1 MAILLLKHD
10 KLIIKVDTAKE
21 CFLYPEKE
29 SSKIELKRELTDSFL
44 NTVSAF
50 ANYDG
55 GKIVFGV
62 SENGSIEGIVDPEKT
77 RLQLENKINDS
88 ISPRPDFVLNTVSF
102 EEKQIV
108 ELTVSKG
115 KNAPYLYNG
124 RAYKRSDTS
133 STPLDPNELRRLSLD
148 SSTMTFDQ
156 LPSNEEEL
164 SFKVL
169 ERWLQKTV
177 GLKKLGDD
185 SLRTLGLMK
194 GDQFLRSAELLA
206 DINQNAQSATIIVRF
221 GKTISEFMDRVD
233 LTHQSLLSQYQGAL
247 EMFDKWYQPYEAVD
261 GFIRVPRIQIP
272 RDAYREAVANA
283 LIHRRYDQGG
293 AVQVAMYED
302 RVEIT
307 SPGGL
312 PEGINETAYLYS
324 QLSIPRNLIL
334 AEVFHRLHLIE
345 KFGTGIDRIRK
356 EYEPY
361 ASKPHFEVSDVLIK
375 IVLPVID
382 YKKQPEEISLEELI
396 LTTIGNSDGVSRS
409 GLDLVTGLQRT
420 RLTEVLNKLISEG
433 KIVRTG
439 GGRSVRY
446 KLKYN

>member
-1 MAILLLKHD
+1 M
-10 KLIIKVDTAKE
+10 
-21 CFLYPEKE
+21 YPEKE
-29 SSKIELKRELTDSFL
+29 SSKVELKRELTDSFL
-44 NTVSAF
+44 KTVSAF
-50 ANYDG
+50 ANYG
-55 GKIVFGV
+55 GGMIVFGI
-62 SENGSIEGIVDPEKT
+62 SENGSVVGIVDPEKT
-77 RLQLENKINDS
+77 RLQLEHKINDS
-88 ISPRPDFVLNTVSF
+88 ISPRPEFFLNTSSL

-124 RAYKRSDTS
+124 RTYKRSDTS
-133 STPLDPNELRRLSLD
+133 STPLDSNELRRLSLD
-148 SSTMTFDQ
+148 SSSMTFDQ
-156 LPSNEEEL
+156 LPSHEEEL

-169 ERWLQKTV
+169 ERWLQETV

-194 GDQFLRSAELLA
+194 DDQYLRSAELLA
-206 DINQNAQSATIIVRF
+206 DTNQNAQSATIIVRF
-221 GKTISEFMDRVD
+221 GKTISEFMDRAD
-233 LTHQSLLSQYQGAL
+233 LTYQSLLSQYQGAM
-247 EMFDKWYQPYEAVD
+247 EMFDKWYQSYEAVD
-261 GFIRVPRIQIP
+261 GFLRVPRIQIP

-302 RVEIT
+302 RVEVT

-312 PEGINETAYLYS
+312 PEGVSETAYLYS
-324 QLSIPRNLIL
+324 QISIPRNLVL

-361 ASKPHFEVSDVLIK
+361 ASKPHFEVSDVLIR

-382 YKKQPEEISLEELI
+382 YKKRPEEISLEEKILLLI
-396 LTTIGNSDGVSRS
+396 AQEGSVSRAEVEQS
-409 GLDLVTGLQRT
+409 TGYGKT
-420 RLTEVLNKLISEG
+420 RVYQILNSMIQAG
-433 KIVRTG
+433 KIVQSGKGPQT
-439 GGRSVRY
+439 RY
-446 KLKYN
+446 QINS

>member
-1 MAILLLKHD
+1 M
-10 KLIIKVDTAKE
+10 
-21 CFLYPEKE
+21 YPEKE
-29 SSKIELKRELTDSFL
+29 SFKVELKRELTDSFL
-44 NTVSAF
+44 KTVSAF
-50 ANYDG
+50 ANYGG

-62 SENGSIEGIVDPEKT
+62 SEDGSIVGIADPEKT

-88 ISPRPDFVLNTVSF
+88 ISPRPEFVLNTVIF

-108 ELTVSKG
+108 ELAVSKG
-115 KNAPYLYNG
+115 RNAPYLYNG

-133 STPLDPNELRRLSLD
+133 STPLDSNELRRLSMD
-148 SSTMTFDQ
+148 SSSITFDQ
-156 LPSNEEEL
+156 LPSLEENL

-169 ERWLQKTV
+169 ERWLKQEV

-194 GDQFLRSAELLA
+194 GDQYLRSAELLA
-206 DINQNAQSATIIVRF
+206 DTNQNAQSATIIVRF
-221 GKTISEFMDRVD
+221 GKTISEFMDRSN
-233 LTHQSLLSQYQGAL
+233 LTYQSLLSQYQGAL

-261 GFIRVPRIQIP
+261 GFMRVPRIQIP

-302 RVEIT
+302 RVEVT

-312 PEGINETAYLYS
+312 PEGVSETAYLYS
-324 QLSIPRNLIL
+324 QISIPRNLII

-361 ASKPHFEVSDVLIK
+361 ASKPLFEVSDVLIR

-382 YKKQPEEISLEELI
+382 YKKQPEEISLTEQVLQI
-396 LTTIGNSDGVSRS
+396 IGNTPQINRVE
-409 GLDLVTGLQRT
+409 LEEITGYKKSQLQ
-420 RLTEVLNKLISEG
+420 EVLGRLVMEG
-433 KIVRTG
+433 KIERL
-439 GGRSVRY
+439 GRG
-446 KLKYN
+446 KYITYQIKN

>member
-1 MAILLLKHD
+1 M
-10 KLIIKVDTAKE
+10 
-21 CFLYPEKE
+21 YPEKE
-29 SSKIELKRELTDSFL
+29 SSKVELKRELTDSFL
-44 NTVSAF
+44 KTVSAF
-50 ANYDG
+50 ANYGG

-62 SENGSIEGIVDPEKT
+62 SENGSVVGIVDPEKT
-77 RLQLENKINDS
+77 RLQLEHKINDS
-88 ISPRPDFVLNTVSF
+88 ISPRPEFFLNTSSF

-133 STPLDPNELRRLSLD
+133 STPLDSNELRRLSLD
-148 SSTMTFDQ
+148 SSSMTFDQ
-156 LPSNEEEL
+156 LPSYEEEL

-169 ERWLQKTV
+169 ERWLQETV

-194 GDQFLRSAELLA
+194 DDQYLRSAELLA
-206 DINQNAQSATIIVRF
+206 DTNQNAQSATIIVRF
-221 GKTISEFMDRVD
+221 GKTISEFMDRAD
-233 LTHQSLLSQYQGAL
+233 LTYQSLLSQYQGAM
-247 EMFDKWYQPYEAVD
+247 EMFDKWYQSYEAVD
-261 GFIRVPRIQIP
+261 GFLRVPRIQIP

-302 RVEIT
+302 RVEVT

-312 PEGINETAYLYS
+312 PEGVSETAYLYS
-324 QLSIPRNLIL
+324 QISIPRNLVL

-361 ASKPHFEVSDVLIK
+361 ASKPHFEVSDVLIR

-382 YKKQPEEISLEELI
+382 YKKRPEEISLEEKILLLI
-396 LTTIGNSDGVSRS
+396 AQEGSVSRAEVEQS
-409 GLDLVTGLQRT
+409 TGYGKT
-420 RLTEVLNKLISEG
+420 RVYQILNSMIQAG
-433 KIVRTG
+433 KIIQSGKGPQT
-439 GGRSVRY
+439 RY
-446 KLKYN
+446 QINS

>member
-1 MAILLLKHD
+1 M
-10 KLIIKVDTAKE
+10 
-21 CFLYPEKE
+21 YPEKE
-29 SSKIELKRELTDSFL
+29 SSKVELKRELTDSFL
-44 NTVSAF
+44 KTVSAF
-50 ANYDG
+50 ANYG
-55 GKIVFGV
+55 GGMIVFGI
-62 SENGSIEGIVDPEKT
+62 SENGSVVGIVDPEKT
-77 RLQLENKINDS
+77 RLQLEHKINDS
-88 ISPRPDFVLNTVSF
+88 ISPRPEFVLNTRSF

-133 STPLDPNELRRLSLD
+133 STPLDSNELRRLSLD
-148 SSTMTFDQ
+148 SSSMTFDQ
-156 LPSNEEEL
+156 LPSHEEEL

-169 ERWLQKTV
+169 ERWLQETV

-194 GDQFLRSAELLA
+194 DDQYLRSAELLA
-206 DINQNAQSATIIVRF
+206 DTNQNAQSATIIVRF
-221 GKTISEFMDRVD
+221 GKTISEFMDRED
-233 LTHQSLLSQYQGAL
+233 LTYQSLLSQYQGAM
-247 EMFDKWYQPYEAVD
+247 EMFDKWYQSYEAVD
-261 GFIRVPRIQIP
+261 GFLRVPRIQIP

-302 RVEIT
+302 RVEVT

-312 PEGINETAYLYS
+312 PEGVSETAYLYS
-324 QLSIPRNLIL
+324 QISIPRNLVL

-361 ASKPHFEVSDVLIK
+361 ASKPHFEVSDVLIR

-382 YKKQPEEISLEELI
+382 YKKRPEEISLEEKILLLI
-396 LTTIGNSDGVSRS
+396 AQEGSVSRAEVEQS
-409 GLDLVTGLQRT
+409 TGYGKT
-420 RLTEVLNKLISEG
+420 RVYQILNSMIQAG
-433 KIVRTG
+433 KIIQSGKGPQT
-439 GGRSVRY
+439 RY
-446 KLKYN
+446 QINS

>member
-1 MAILLLKHD
+1 
-10 KLIIKVDTAKE
+10 
-21 CFLYPEKE
+21 LYPEKE
-29 SSKIELKRELTDSFL
+29 SSKVELKRELTDSFL
-44 NTVSAF
+44 KTVSAF
-50 ANYDG
+50 ANYGG

-62 SENGSIEGIVDPEKT
+62 SEDGSIVGIADPEKT

-108 ELTVSKG
+108 ELAVSKG
-115 KNAPYLYNG
+115 KNAPYLYNS

-133 STPLDPNELRRLSLD
+133 STPLDSNELRRLSLD
-148 SSTMTFDQ
+148 STSMTFDQ
-156 LPSNEEEL
+156 LPSHEENL

-169 ERWLQKTV
+169 ERWLKQEV

-194 GDQFLRSAELLA
+194 GDQYLRSAELLA
-206 DINQNAQSATIIVRF
+206 DTNQNAQSATIIVRF
-221 GKTISEFMDRVD
+221 GKTISEFMDRSN
-233 LTHQSLLSQYQGAL
+233 LTYQSLLSQYQGAL

-261 GFIRVPRIQIP
+261 GFMRVPRIQIP

-302 RVEIT
+302 RVEVT

-312 PEGINETAYLYS
+312 PEGVSETAYLYS
-324 QLSIPRNLIL
+324 QISIPRNLII

-361 ASKPHFEVSDVLIK
+361 ASKPHFEVSDVLIR

-382 YKKQPEEISLEELI
+382 YKKQPEDISLREQVLQI
-396 LTTIGNSDGVSRS
+396 IGNTPQINRVE
-409 GLDLVTGLQRT
+409 LEEITGYKKSQLQ
-420 RLTEVLNKLISEG
+420 EVLGRLVMEG
-433 KIVRTG
+433 KIERL
-439 GGRSVRY
+439 GRG
-446 KLKYN
+446 KYITYQIKN

>member
-1 MAILLLKHD
+1 M
-10 KLIIKVDTAKE
+10 
-21 CFLYPEKE
+21 YPEKE
-29 SSKIELKRELTDSFL
+29 SSKVELKRELTDSFL
-44 NTVSAF
+44 KTVSAF
-50 ANYDG
+50 ANYGG

-62 SENGSIEGIVDPEKT
+62 SEDGSIVGIADPEKT

-108 ELTVSKG
+108 ELAVSKG

-124 RAYKRSDTS
+124 REYKRSDTS
-133 STPLDPNELRRLSLD
+133 STPLDSNELRRLSMD
-148 SSTMTFDQ
+148 SSSMTFDQ
-156 LPSNEEEL
+156 LPSHEENL

-169 ERWLQKTV
+169 ERWLKQEV

-194 GDQFLRSAELLA
+194 GDQYLRSAELLA
-206 DINQNAQSATIIVRF
+206 DTNQNAQSATIIVRF
-221 GKTISEFMDRVD
+221 GKTISEFMDRSN
-233 LTHQSLLSQYQGAL
+233 LTYQSLLSQYQGAL

-261 GFIRVPRIQIP
+261 GFMRVPRIQIP

-302 RVEIT
+302 RVEVT

-312 PEGINETAYLYS
+312 PEGVSETAYLYS
-324 QLSIPRNLIL
+324 QISIPRNLII
-334 AEVFHRLHLIE
+334 AEVFHRLHLVE

-361 ASKPHFEVSDVLIK
+361 ASKPHFEVSDVLIR

-382 YKKQPEEISLEELI
+382 YKKQPEEISLTEQVLQI
-396 LTTIGNSDGVSRS
+396 IGNTPQINRVE
-409 GLDLVTGLQRT
+409 LEEITGYKKSQLQ
-420 RLTEVLNKLISEG
+420 EVLGRLVMEG
-433 KIVRTG
+433 KIERL
-439 GGRSVRY
+439 GRG
-446 KLKYN
+446 KYITYQIKN

>member
-1 MAILLLKHD
+1 MH
-10 KLIIKVDTAKE
+10 
-21 CFLYPEKE
+21 PEKE
-29 SSKIELKRELTDSFL
+29 SSKVELKRELTDSFL
-44 NTVSAF
+44 KTVSAF
-50 ANYDG
+50 ANYGG

-62 SENGSIEGIVDPEKT
+62 SENGSVVGIVDPEKT
-77 RLQLENKINDS
+77 RLQLEHKVNDS
-88 ISPRPDFVLNTVSF
+88 ISPRPEFFLNTSSF

-133 STPLDPNELRRLSLD
+133 STPLDSNELRRLSLD
-148 SSTMTFDQ
+148 SSSMTFDQ
-156 LPSNEEEL
+156 LPSHEEEL

-169 ERWLQKTV
+169 ERWLQETV

-194 GDQFLRSAELLA
+194 DDQYLRSAELLA
-206 DINQNAQSATIIVRF
+206 DTNQNAQSATIIVRF
-221 GKTISEFMDRVD
+221 GKTISEFMDRAD
-233 LTHQSLLSQYQGAL
+233 LTYQSLLSQYQGAM
-247 EMFDKWYQPYEAVD
+247 EMFDKWYQSYEAVD
-261 GFIRVPRIQIP
+261 GFLRVPRIQIP

-283 LIHRRYDQGG
+283 LIHRCYDQGG

-302 RVEIT
+302 RVEVT

-312 PEGINETAYLYS
+312 PEGVSETAYLYS
-324 QLSIPRNLIL
+324 QISIPRNLVL

-361 ASKPHFEVSDVLIK
+361 ASKPHFEVSDVLIR

-382 YKKQPEEISLEELI
+382 YKKRPEEISLEEKILLLI
-396 LTTIGNSDGVSRS
+396 AQEGSVSRAEVEQS
-409 GLDLVTGLQRT
+409 TGYGKT
-420 RLTEVLNKLISEG
+420 RVYQILNSMIQAG
-433 KIVRTG
+433 KIIQSGKGPQT
-439 GGRSVRY
+439 RY
-446 KLKYN
+446 QINS

>member
-1 MAILLLKHD
+1 
-10 KLIIKVDTAKE
+10 
-21 CFLYPEKE
+21 LYPEKE
-29 SSKIELKRELTDSFL
+29 SSKVELKRELTDSFL
-44 NTVSAF
+44 KTVSAF
-50 ANYDG
+50 ANYGG

-62 SENGSIEGIVDPEKT
+62 SENGSVVGIVDPEKT
-77 RLQLENKINDS
+77 RLQLEHKINDS
-88 ISPRPDFVLNTVSF
+88 ISPRPEFFLNTSSF

-133 STPLDPNELRRLSLD
+133 STPLDSNELRRLSLD
-148 SSTMTFDQ
+148 SSSMTFDQ
-156 LPSNEEEL
+156 LPSHEEEL

-169 ERWLQKTV
+169 ERWLQETV

-194 GDQFLRSAELLA
+194 DDQYLRSAELLA
-206 DINQNAQSATIIVRF
+206 DTNQNAQSATIIVRF
-221 GKTISEFMDRVD
+221 GKTISEFMDRAD
-233 LTHQSLLSQYQGAL
+233 LTYQSLLSQYQGAM
-247 EMFDKWYQPYEAVD
+247 EMFDKWYQSYEAVD
-261 GFIRVPRIQIP
+261 GFLRVPRIQIP

-302 RVEIT
+302 RVEVT

-312 PEGINETAYLYS
+312 PEGVSETAYLYS
-324 QLSIPRNLIL
+324 QISIPRNLVL

-361 ASKPHFEVSDVLIK
+361 ASKPHFEVSDVLIR

-382 YKKQPEEISLEELI
+382 YKKRPEEISLEEKILLLI
-396 LTTIGNSDGVSRS
+396 AQEGSVSR
-409 GLDLVTGLQRT
+409 
-420 RLTEVLNKLISEG
+420 TEVEQSTGYGKTRVYQILNSMIQAG
-433 KIVRTG
+433 KIIQSGKGPQT
-439 GGRSVRY
+439 RY
-446 KLKYN
+446 QINS

>member
-1 MAILLLKHD
+1 
-10 KLIIKVDTAKE
+10 
-21 CFLYPEKE
+21 LYPEKE
-29 SSKIELKRELTDSFL
+29 SSKVELKRELTDSFL
-44 NTVSAF
+44 KTVSAL
-50 ANYDG
+50 ANYGG

-62 SENGSIEGIVDPEKT
+62 SEDGSIVGIADPEKT

-88 ISPRPDFVLNTVSF
+88 ISPRPEFVLNTVIF

-108 ELTVSKG
+108 ELAVSKG

-133 STPLDPNELRRLSLD
+133 STPLDSNELRRLSLD
-148 SSTMTFDQ
+148 STSMTFDQ
-156 LPSNEEEL
+156 LPSHEENL

-169 ERWLQKTV
+169 ERWLKQEV

-194 GDQFLRSAELLA
+194 GDQYLRSAELLA
-206 DINQNAQSATIIVRF
+206 DTNQNAQSATIIVRF
-221 GKTISEFMDRVD
+221 GKTISEFMDRSD
-233 LTHQSLLSQYQGAL
+233 LTYQSLLSQYQGAL

-261 GFIRVPRIQIP
+261 GFMRVPRIQIP

-302 RVEIT
+302 RVEVT

-312 PEGINETAYLYS
+312 PEGVSETAYLYS
-324 QLSIPRNLIL
+324 QISIPRNLII
-334 AEVFHRLHLIE
+334 AEVFHRLHLVE

-361 ASKPHFEVSDVLIK
+361 ASKPHFEVSDVLIR

-382 YKKQPEEISLEELI
+382 YKKQPEEISLREQVLQI
-396 LTTIGNSDGVSRS
+396 IGNTPQINRVE
-409 GLDLVTGLQRT
+409 LEEITGYKKSQLQ
-420 RLTEVLNKLISEG
+420 EVLGRLVMEG
-433 KIVRTG
+433 KIERL
-439 GGRSVRY
+439 GRG
-446 KLKYN
+446 KYITYQIKN

>member
-1 MAILLLKHD
+1 M
-10 KLIIKVDTAKE
+10 
-21 CFLYPEKE
+21 YPEKE
-29 SSKIELKRELTDSFL
+29 SSKVELKRELTDSFL
-44 NTVSAF
+44 KTVSAF
-50 ANYDG
+50 ANYGG

-62 SENGSIEGIVDPEKT
+62 SENGSVVGIVDPEKT
-77 RLQLENKINDS
+77 RLQLEHKINDS
-88 ISPRPDFVLNTVSF
+88 ISPRPEFFLNTSSF

-108 ELTVSKG
+108 ELTMSKG

-133 STPLDPNELRRLSLD
+133 STPLDSNELRRLSLD
-148 SSTMTFDQ
+148 SSSMTFDQ
-156 LPSNEEEL
+156 LPSHEEEL

-169 ERWLQKTV
+169 ERWLQETV

-194 GDQFLRSAELLA
+194 DDQYLRSAELLA
-206 DINQNAQSATIIVRF
+206 DTNQNAQSATIIVRF
-221 GKTISEFMDRVD
+221 GKTISEFMDRAD
-233 LTHQSLLSQYQGAL
+233 LTYQSLLSQYQGAM
-247 EMFDKWYQPYEAVD
+247 EMFDKWYQSYEAVD
-261 GFIRVPRIQIP
+261 GFLRVPRIQIP

-302 RVEIT
+302 RVEVT

-312 PEGINETAYLYS
+312 PEGVSETAYLYS
-324 QLSIPRNLIL
+324 QISIPRNLVL

-361 ASKPHFEVSDVLIK
+361 ASKPHFEVSDVLIR

-382 YKKQPEEISLEELI
+382 YKKRPEEISLEERILLLI
-396 LTTIGNSDGVSRS
+396 AQEGSVSRAEVEQS
-409 GLDLVTGLQRT
+409 TGYGKT
-420 RLTEVLNKLISEG
+420 RVYQILNSMIQAG
-433 KIVRTG
+433 KIIQSGKGPQT
-439 GGRSVRY
+439 RY
-446 KLKYN
+446 QINS

>member
-1 MAILLLKHD
+1 M
-10 KLIIKVDTAKE
+10 
-21 CFLYPEKE
+21 YPEKE
-29 SSKIELKRELTDSFL
+29 SSKVELKRELTDSFL
-44 NTVSAF
+44 KTVSAF
-50 ANYDG
+50 ANYGG

-62 SENGSIEGIVDPEKT
+62 SENGSVVGIVDPEKT
-77 RLQLENKINDS
+77 RLQLEHKINDS
-88 ISPRPDFVLNTVSF
+88 ISPRPEFFLNTSSF

-133 STPLDPNELRRLSLD
+133 STPLDSNELRKLSLD
-148 SSTMTFDQ
+148 SSSMTFDQ
-156 LPSNEEEL
+156 LPSHEEEL

-169 ERWLQKTV
+169 ERWLQETV

-194 GDQFLRSAELLA
+194 DDQYLRSAELLA
-206 DINQNAQSATIIVRF
+206 DTNQNAQSATIIVRF
-221 GKTISEFMDRVD
+221 GKTISEFMDRAD
-233 LTHQSLLSQYQGAL
+233 LTYQSLLSQYQGAM
-247 EMFDKWYQPYEAVD
+247 EMFDKWYQSYEAVD
-261 GFIRVPRIQIP
+261 GFLRVPRIQIP

-302 RVEIT
+302 RVEVT

-312 PEGINETAYLYS
+312 PEGVSETAYLYS
-324 QLSIPRNLIL
+324 QISIPRNLVL

-361 ASKPHFEVSDVLIK
+361 ASKPHFEVSDVLIR

-382 YKKQPEEISLEELI
+382 YKKRPEEISLEEKILLLI
-396 LTTIGNSDGVSRS
+396 AQEGSVSRAEVEQS
-409 GLDLVTGLQRT
+409 TGYGKT
-420 RLTEVLNKLISEG
+420 RVYQILNSMIQAG
-433 KIVRTG
+433 KIIQSGKGPQT
-439 GGRSVRY
+439 RY
-446 KLKYN
+446 QINS

>member
-1 MAILLLKHD
+1 
-10 KLIIKVDTAKE
+10 
-21 CFLYPEKE
+21 LYPEKE
-29 SSKIELKRELTDSFL
+29 SSKVELKRELTDSFL
-44 NTVSAF
+44 KTVSAL
-50 ANYDG
+50 ANYGG

-62 SENGSIEGIVDPEKT
+62 SEDGSIVGIADPEKT

-88 ISPRPDFVLNTVSF
+88 ISPRPEFVLNTVIF

-108 ELTVSKG
+108 ELAVSKG

-133 STPLDPNELRRLSLD
+133 STPLDSNELRRLSLD
-148 SSTMTFDQ
+148 STSMTFDQ
-156 LPSNEEEL
+156 LPSHEENL

-169 ERWLQKTV
+169 ERWLKQEV

-194 GDQFLRSAELLA
+194 GDQYLRSAELLA
-206 DINQNAQSATIIVRF
+206 DTNQNAQSATIIVRF
-221 GKTISEFMDRVD
+221 GKTISEFMDRSD
-233 LTHQSLLSQYQGAL
+233 LTYQSLLSQYQGAL

-261 GFIRVPRIQIP
+261 GFMRVPRIQIP

-302 RVEIT
+302 RVEVT

-312 PEGINETAYLYS
+312 PEGVSETAYLYS
-324 QLSIPRNLIL
+324 QISIPRNLII
-334 AEVFHRLHLIE
+334 AEVFHRLHLVE

-361 ASKPHFEVSDVLIK
+361 ASKPHFEVSDVLIR

-382 YKKQPEEISLEELI
+382 YKKQPEEISLTEQVLQI
-396 LTTIGNSDGVSRS
+396 IGNTPQINRVE
-409 GLDLVTGLQRT
+409 LEEITGYKKSQLQ
-420 RLTEVLNKLISEG
+420 EVLGRLVMEG
-433 KIVRTG
+433 KIERL
-439 GGRSVRY
+439 GRG
-446 KLKYN
+446 KYITYQIKN

>member
-1 MAILLLKHD
+1 M
-10 KLIIKVDTAKE
+10 
-21 CFLYPEKE
+21 YPEKE
-29 SSKIELKRELTDSFL
+29 SCKVELKRELTDTFL
-44 NTVSAF
+44 KTVCAF
-50 ANYDG
+50 ANYSG
-55 GKIVFGV
+55 GKIIFGV
-62 SENGSIEGIVDPEKT
+62 SENGSVVGIVDPEKT
-77 RLQLENKINDS
+77 RLQLEHKINDS
-88 ISPRPDFVLNTVSF
+88 ISPRPEFFLNTSSF

-133 STPLDPNELRRLSLD
+133 STPLDSNKLRRLSLD
-148 SSTMTFDQ
+148 SSRMTFDQ
-156 LPSNEEEL
+156 LPSHEEEL

-169 ERWLQKTV
+169 ERWLQETV

-194 GDQFLRSAELLA
+194 DDQYLRSAELLA
-206 DINQNAQSATIIVRF
+206 DTNQNAQSATIIVRF
-221 GKTISEFMDRVD
+221 GKTISEFMNRAD
-233 LTHQSLLSQYQGAL
+233 LTYQSLLSQYQGAM
-247 EMFDKWYQPYEAVD
+247 EMFDKWYQSYEAVD
-261 GFIRVPRIQIP
+261 GFLRVPRIQIP

-302 RVEIT
+302 RVEVT

-312 PEGINETAYLYS
+312 PEGVSETAYLYS
-324 QLSIPRNLIL
+324 QISIPRNLVL

-361 ASKPHFEVSDVLIK
+361 ASKPHFEVSDVLIR

-382 YKKQPEEISLEELI
+382 YKKRPEEISLEERILLLI
-396 LTTIGNSDGVSRS
+396 AQEGSVSRAEVEQS
-409 GLDLVTGLQRT
+409 TGYGKT
-420 RLTEVLNKLISEG
+420 RVYQILNSMIQAG
-433 KIVRTG
+433 KIIQSGKGPQT
-439 GGRSVRY
+439 RY
-446 KLKYN
+446 QINS

>member
-1 MAILLLKHD
+1 M
-10 KLIIKVDTAKE
+10 
-21 CFLYPEKE
+21 YPEKE
-29 SSKIELKRELTDSFL
+29 SSKVELKRELTDSFL
-44 NTVSAF
+44 KTVSAF
-50 ANYDG
+50 ANYG
-55 GKIVFGV
+55 GGMIVFGI
-62 SENGSIEGIVDPEKT
+62 SENGSVVGIVDPEKT
-77 RLQLENKINDS
+77 RLQLEHKINDS
-88 ISPRPDFVLNTVSF
+88 ISPRPEFFLNTSSL

-133 STPLDPNELRRLSLD
+133 STPLDSNELRRLSLD
-148 SSTMTFDQ
+148 SSSMTFDQ
-156 LPSNEEEL
+156 LPSHEEEL

-169 ERWLQKTV
+169 ERWLQETV

-194 GDQFLRSAELLA
+194 DDQYLRSAELLA
-206 DINQNAQSATIIVRF
+206 DTNQNAQSATIIVRF
-221 GKTISEFMDRVD
+221 GKTISEFMDRAD
-233 LTHQSLLSQYQGAL
+233 LTYQSLLSQYQGAM
-247 EMFDKWYQPYEAVD
+247 EMFDKWYQSYEAVD
-261 GFIRVPRIQIP
+261 GFLRVPRIQIP

-302 RVEIT
+302 RVEVT

-312 PEGINETAYLYS
+312 PEGVSETAYLYS
-324 QLSIPRNLIL
+324 QISIPRNLVL

-361 ASKPHFEVSDVLIK
+361 ASKPHFEVSDVLIR

-382 YKKQPEEISLEELI
+382 YKKRPEEISLEEKILLLI
-396 LTTIGNSDGVSRS
+396 AQEGSVSRAEVEQS
-409 GLDLVTGLQRT
+409 TGYGKT
-420 RLTEVLNKLISEG
+420 RVYQILNSMIQAG
-433 KIVRTG
+433 KIIQSGKGPQT
-439 GGRSVRY
+439 RY
-446 KLKYN
+446 QINS